1 MYSGGGQIHEFM
13 FIHDILAAW
22 VVAVSENAT
31 RRAIMNSVNDV
42 AFSLMVYSTAVVA
55 LPLLI
60 SDLTTCGMHGKSAN
74 GGTSNSSNKLRQSVM
89 FYLHCAA

>member
-1 MYSGGGQIHEFM
+1 MNSCLSMISSQLGWWRSARM
-13 FIHDILAAW
+13 R
-22 VVAVSENAT
+22 